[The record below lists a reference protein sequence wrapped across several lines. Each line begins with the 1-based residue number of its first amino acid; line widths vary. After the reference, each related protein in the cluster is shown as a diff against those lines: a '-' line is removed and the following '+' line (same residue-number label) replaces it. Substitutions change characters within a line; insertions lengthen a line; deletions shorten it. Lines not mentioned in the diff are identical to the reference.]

1 MAAEAQIKST
11 HLGCE
16 STCRP
21 LLGTECTNILRQPP
35 KITSASS
42 HGRCS
47 YASGPYTVGGLVCSW
62 RTILRHTPHKKI
74 GRWLR
79 TTALHDR
86 ARTLMRARG
95 RIIIDFAAAFQ
106 QKRRRR
112 LSSQRGGYIR
122 MRNRRRVLGQ
132 TAVTTR
138 IATYVNADL

>member
-1 MAAEAQIKST
+1 
-11 HLGCE
+11 
-16 STCRP
+16 
-21 LLGTECTNILRQPP
+21 
-35 KITSASS
+35 
-42 HGRCS
+42 
-47 YASGPYTVGGLVCSW
+47 
-62 RTILRHTPHKKI
+62 
-74 GRWLR
+74 
-79 TTALHDR
+79 
-86 ARTLMRARG
+86 MRARG